1 MKLRVLM
8 TGGAGYV
15 GSVACEH
22 LLNAGYH
29 VTVIDKLVHP
39 QSNLSHLSYNKNF
52 EFVNGDV
59 RDKKVMKDI
68 LYEADVIFPLASLVG
83 APACS
88 KDPKLAKSV
97 NLESIELLMT
107 LRNKYQLVIF
117 PTTNSGYMTKADG
130 DLYCDEKTPLTPASV
145 YGKTKSE
152 AEKLILEE
160 PNTMSLRLATVFGM
174 SPCMRLDSLVNNF
187 VYLAV
192 TQGYIV
198 IFEKDLKRNY
208 VHVRDVADC
217 FIHCI
222 EHAGSMIGEAY
233 NCGIE
238 EINYSK
244 AELAKKIKEYIP
256 KFYAHYAEIGSDL
269 DKRNYSVSN
278 EKLKAMGFE
287 ARRSLDEGIPELI
300 KGLSMIR
307 L

>member
-1 MKLRVLM
+1 MTKVLM

-15 GSVACEH
+15 GSVACEA

-39 QSNLSHLSYNKNF
+39 QSNLSHLSCNKNF
-52 EFVNGDV
+52 EFIHGDV
-59 RDKKVMKDI
+59 RDRRVITKAMRN
-68 LYEADVIFPLASLVG
+68 ADVIFPLASVVG
-83 APACS
+83 APACNR
-88 KDPKLAKSV
+88 DPMLAQSV
-97 NLESIELLMT
+97 NTDAIEMFIDA
-107 LRNKYQLVIF
+107 RWNSQLIIF
-117 PTTNSGYMTKADG
+117 PTTNSGYMTRKDG
-130 DLYCDEKTPLTPASV
+130 DLYCDERTPLTPASV
-145 YGKTKSE
+145 YGKTKAA
-152 AEKLILEE
+152 AEKLILEQ

-217 FIHCI
+217 FVHCI
-222 EHAGSMIGEAY
+222 KNAESMVGEAY

-244 AELAKKIKEYIP
+244 AELAAKIQEYIP
-256 KFYAHYAEIGSDL
+256 KFYVHYAEIGSDL

-278 EKLKAMGFE
+278 EKLKAKGFE
-287 ARRSLDEGIPELI
+287 AHRSLDEGIPELI